1 MQKKKVIKRKFK
13 WKTFFKFCL
22 FVGILFLFFT
32 YLWNLKTQNIFIEGN
47 TFVKDN
53 DIITTSGF
61 KDYPYLFRLKTKDI
75 EKKVLTIPYIKSVK
89 IKKGILGSITF
100 VITEDKPLFYNRN
113 NDKVVLSSGREIED
127 TLKGIPILINYVPD
141 VYYTKL
147 IQKLSDIDE
156 NVLTLISEIEYSPWT
171 SNNVLID
178 EERFLLRMNDTNIV
192 YTNLLHIDKLNKYI
206 EIYATLEDK
215 KGIIYLDSSSDKISF
230 SSY

>member
-22 FVGILFLFFT
+22 FVSILFLLFT

-53 DIITTSGF
+53 DIIITSGF

-75 EKKVLTIPYIKSVK
+75 EKKVLTIPYIKNVK

-113 NDKVVLSSGREIED
+113 NGKVVLSSGREIED

-147 IQKLSDIDE
+147 IQKLSDIDA

-178 EERFLLRMNDTNIV
+178 EERFLLRMNDMNTV

>member
-22 FVGILFLFFT
+22 FVSILFLLFT

-75 EKKVLTIPYIKSVK
+75 EKKVLTIPYIKNVK

-113 NDKVVLSSGREIED
+113 NGKVVLSSGREIED

-147 IQKLSDIDE
+147 IQKLSDIDA

-178 EERFLLRMNDTNIV
+178 EERFLLRMNDTNTV

>member
-13 WKTFFKFCL
+13 WKTFGKFCL
-22 FVGILFLFFT
+22 FLLIVFTFFC
-32 YLWNLKTQNIFIEGN
+32 YLWNLKTTNIYVTGTN
-47 TFVKDN
+47 YLSDN
-53 DIITTSGF
+53 DIIVAAGF
-61 KDYPYLFRLKTKDI
+61 KEYPYLFRLKTKDI
-75 EKKVLTIPYIKSVK
+75 EKKILSNPYVKSVK
-89 IKKGILGSITF
+89 IIKSPTGSITF
-100 VITEDKPLFYNRN
+100 QVEEDTPLFYNRN
-113 NDKVVLSSGREIED
+113 TGKVVLSSGKEIAS
-127 TLKGIPILINYVPD
+127 TLKGIPILINFVPD

-147 IQKLSDIDE
+147 IQKLSKIDR

-178 EERFLLRMNDTNIV
+178 EERFLLRMNDTNTV
-192 YTNLLHIDKLNKYI
+192 YTNLLHLDKLNKYI